1 VVPVRVGCKL
11 GVLVFGGCF
20 CTLVFLFLLVNAM
33 IHSPPV
39 YSCVCVG
46 VGVGG
51 ACMLQQ
57 EFFSFVY
64 KQFLYSIAS

>member
-1 VVPVRVGCKL
+1 MVPVRVGCKL

-51 ACMLQQ
+51 PVCFNKN
-57 EFFSFVY
+57 FFH
-64 KQFLYSIAS
+64 LYTSNFFTV